1 MVERAL
7 GKGKVTGSIPVSG
20 SKTIAEQSNLC
31 YNTFMAK
38 KGARELVAMVCP
50 LCKSQNYITE
60 RNKVNMDAKGKGKLQ
75 LNKFCNRCKKYT
87 PHKETAK
94 LK

>member
-1 MVERAL
+1 
-7 GKGKVTGSIPVSG
+7 
-20 SKTIAEQSNLC
+20 
-31 YNTFMAK
+31 
-38 KGARELVAMVCP
+38 LVAMVCP